1 MPDYELAFASATELR
16 QLFDSKKVSSVEV
29 TELFLRRIEALNPKL
44 NAYLTVTGELALQAA
59 RKADEAALESE
70 CGEAAHDPRHV
81 IVIGH
86 VQTFVDVPEATCLGC
101 TAVREAFE
109 APTFYFV
116 RSCVNCRG
124 LCETERR

>member
-1 MPDYELAFASATELR
+1 MEGRRGAHWWASTQQTAL
-16 QLFDSKKVSSVEV
+16 SPAKPKK
-29 TELFLRRIEALNPKL
+29 
-44 NAYLTVTGELALQAA
+44 

-101 TAVREAFE
+101 TTVREAFE

-116 RSCVNCRG
+116 HSCVNCRG